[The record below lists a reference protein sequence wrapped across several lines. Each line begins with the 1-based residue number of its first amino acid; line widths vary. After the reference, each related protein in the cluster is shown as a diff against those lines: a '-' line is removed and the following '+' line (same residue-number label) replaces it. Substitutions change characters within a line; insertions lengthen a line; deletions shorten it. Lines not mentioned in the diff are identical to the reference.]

1 MKGPALLLAGVVL
14 FSINDANSKLLSGQY
29 GLGEVLFLRYAM
41 LLPAFLLARALWPG
55 FGGPLSTRHPGLQAL
70 RACSMM
76 VSAAGFFLGFRHV
89 PLAEGYLFFF
99 TAPLLTLGL
108 SVLMLGE
115 VVGRAAWGWCLLG
128 FAGVLLAVA
137 PKLGGLDAPIG
148 GYLALLAATFAF
160 ALNQT
165 LNRKLRTEP
174 GLVGVIL
181 WPSLLGLPLFAPLA
195 LIDWVQPPP
204 LDLARMLGN
213 GLLAGA
219 AVVCTAAAFRH
230 SDASRLAPWGFA
242 ALPVS
247 VGLDLA
253 IWGHGPDAAMLAGGA
268 VVVFACLMSE
278 RARRRG
284 LPQSIP
290 AGKAWV
296 PSGASG
302 SGVTARTAESG
313 KAP

>member
-14 FSINDANSKLLSGQY
+14 FSINDANSKLLSGHY
-29 GLGEVLFLRYAM
+29 GIGEVLFLRYVM
-41 LLPAFLLARALWPG
+41 LLPAFLLARTLRPG
-55 FGGPLSTRHPGLQAL
+55 FGGPLATRHPGLQVL
-70 RACSMM
+70 RSCSMM
-76 VSAAGFFLGFRHV
+76 VSAGGFFLGFRQV

-108 SVLMLGE
+108 SVLILGE
-115 VVGRAAWGWCLLG
+115 RVARAAWLWCLLG
-128 FAGVLLAVA
+128 FAGVLMAVA
-137 PKLGGLDAPIG
+137 PKLGGLDAPLF

-160 ALNQT
+160 ATNQT

-181 WPSLLGLPLFAPLA
+181 WPSLLGLALFGPLA
-195 LIDWVQPPP
+195 ALDWSSPPP
-204 LDLARMLGN
+204 MELARMLGN
-213 GLLAGA
+213 GLLAGG
-219 AVVCTAAAFRH
+219 AVVCTAAAFQH

-253 IWGHGPDAAMLAGGA
+253 IWGHWPDPAMLAGGA

-290 AGKAWV
+290 TGKTWV
-296 PSGASG
+296 PSGPSG
-302 SGVTARTAESG
+302 SGVTIRTAESG

>member
-1 MKGPALLLAGVVL
+1 VL
-14 FSINDANSKLLSGQY
+14 I
-29 GLGEVLFLRYAM
+29 
-41 LLPAFLLARALWPG
+41 
-55 FGGPLSTRHPGLQAL
+55 
-70 RACSMM
+70 
-76 VSAAGFFLGFRHV
+76 
-89 PLAEGYLFFF
+89 
-99 TAPLLTLGL
+99 
-108 SVLMLGE
+108 LGE
-115 VVGRAAWGWCLLG
+115 VVARAAWAWCLLG

-137 PKLGGLDAPIG
+137 PKLGGLDAPLG

-160 ALNQT
+160 AMNQT
-165 LNRKLRTEP
+165 LNRRLRAEP

-181 WPSLLGLPLFAPLA
+181 WPSLLGLALFGPLA
-195 LIDWVQPPP
+195 ALDWSSPPP
-204 LDLARMLGN
+204 VELARMLGN
-213 GLLAGA
+213 GLLAGG

-253 IWGHGPDAAMLAGGA
+253 IWGHRPDAAMLTGGA

-284 LPQSIP
+284 LVQSMP
-290 AGKAWV
+290 AGKTWL
-296 PSGASG
+296 PSGPSG
-302 SGVTARTAESG
+302 SGVTVRTAESG